1 MSHDMSHDDIAERV
15 RDLVGSLV
23 PAGARV
29 VGPDDRLVED
39 LGFDSVAVL
48 ELALALE
55 VEFDLQEI
63 DEEQT
68 VDLATVADIETL
80 IAKAVPR
87 PEFET

>member
-1 MSHDMSHDDIAERV
+1 MSHDDIAARV

-23 PAGARV
+23 PAGARQ
-29 VGPDDRLVED
+29 VGSSDRLIED
-39 LGFDSVAVL
+39 LGFDSVAIL

-63 DEEQT
+63 EEDQT
-68 VDLATVADIETL
+68 VGLVTVGDIENV
-80 IAKAVPR
+80 IAKAVV